1 MDDVTADRKIRN
13 QLAKYIGHIFHHSH
27 LRPGKKVIINSEA
40 QQDDVQ
46 YVPQL
51 FQSNGTRIV
60 KTSLQ
65 EQSNTYGEGEGTC
78 FAHIIRQHKHDNC
91 LFVSND
97 TDSILYAL
105 LAGATRERKQKIH
118 VRVVTRNNFHTQK
131 SQV

>member
-1 MDDVTADRKIRN
+1 MR
-13 QLAKYIGHIFHHSH
+13 YIGHNVHHSH
-27 LRPGKKVIINSEA
+27 LRLGKKIIINSEA
-40 QQDDVQ
+40 QQNDKQ

-65 EQSNTYGEGEGTC
+65 EQSNAYGEGEGAC
-78 FAHIIRQHKHDNC
+78 FAHIVRQHKHDNC

-105 LAGATRERKQKIH
+105 LAGAARERIKNSRQNGGWK
-118 VRVVTRNNFHTQK
+118 
-131 SQV
+131 